1 MAGQQILHIGVDF
14 QVSIQYTTS
23 MSELE
28 DYSSP
33 SKDDTHFNRLAT

>member
-14 QVSIQYTTS
+14 QVSLQYKTS